1 MGQEA
6 VCKVRFGKKAAAGR
20 ALLEAED
27 LFFQGDF
34 KLRIPFKAVRSVEA
48 RAGRLTLVWP
58 EGTASFELGAQA
70 EKWALKIR
78 YPRGLLDKLGVK
90 PGARVSVIGLDDASL
105 RAQLRERTDD
115 VSEGR
120 AARDSDL
127 VFVAMQ
133 KGTDLVKLVKLRA
146 AIKKNGAIWVVWP
159 KGRKE
164 FREDDVRAFG
174 PEAGLVDVKVVS
186 FSDTLSALKMV
197 IPLAQRG

>member
-6 VCKVRFGKKAAAGR
+6 RCQVRFGKKAAEGR
-20 ALLEAED
+20 ALLEAEE
-27 LFFQGDF
+27 LLFQGDF

-48 RAGRLTLVWP
+48 RGGRLTVVWP
-58 EGTASFELGAQA
+58 DGTASFDLGAQA

-90 PGARVSVIGLDDASL
+90 PWARVSVVGIDDARF
-105 RAQLRERTDD
+105 RAQLRERTED

-120 AARDSDL
+120 AAKDSDL

-133 KGTDLVKLVKLRA
+133 KTADLVKLVKLRD
-146 AIKKNGAIWVVWP
+146 AIKKNGAIWVLWP

-186 FSDTLSALKMV
+186 FSETLSALKMV
-197 IPLAQRG
+197 IPLKQRG